1 MAILFELSY
10 IMSLVQAGRFVVML
24 QGRHAG
30 KKAIVLAAYPEP
42 TGDRKFPYA
51 VVMGIE
57 KYPKKVSKGMNQ
69 EQLVKKTQVKLFV
82 KAVNFN
88 HIMLTRHTLKDD
100 DFFKKVSVEKVV
112 ASLKD
117 AAEKKKVLEEA
128 AKVLRQKYLNNK
140 LSWFFKPLQ
149 F

>member
-30 KKAIVLAAYPEP
+30 KKALVLAAYPEP

>member
-1 MAILFELSY
+1 
-10 IMSLVQAGRFVVML
+10 MSLVTAGRFVVML

-30 KKAIVLAAYPEP
+30 KKALVLAAYPEP

-69 EQLVKKTQVKLFV
+69 EQLVKKTQVKVFV

-112 ASLKD
+112 GSLKD
-117 AAEKKKVLEEA
+117 AAEKKKVLEDA
-128 AKVLRQKYLNNK
+128 AAVLRQKYLNNK
-140 LSWFFKPLQ
+140 LAWFFKPLH

>member
-1 MAILFELSY
+1 
-10 IMSLVQAGRFVVML
+10 MSLVQAGRFVILL

-30 KKAIVLAAYPEP
+30 KKALVLAAYPEP

-57 KYPKKVSKGMNQ
+57 KYPKRVTKDMTQ
-69 EQLVKKTQVKLFV
+69 EQLVKKTQIKLFV
-82 KAVNFN
+82 KAVNYN

-112 ASLKD
+112 TSLKD
-117 AAEKKKVLEEA
+117 APAKKEVLSEA
-128 AKVLRQKYLNNK
+128 SKVLRQKYLNNK
-140 LSWFFKPLQ
+140 LPWFFKPLQ

>member
-1 MAILFELSY
+1 MVWFDLFLVT
-10 IMSLVQAGRFVVML
+10 MSLIQPGRFVVML

-30 KKAIVLAAYPEP
+30 KKALVLAAYPEA

-57 KYPKKVSKGMNQ
+57 SYPKKVTKEMTQ

-88 HIMLTRHTLKDD
+88 HIMLTRHTLKEDD
-100 DFFKKVSVEKVV
+100 LFKKISVEKVV

-117 AAEKKKVLEEA
+117 APAKKQVLTEA
-128 AKVLRQKYLNNK
+128 AVVLRQKYLNNK
-140 LSWFFKPLQ
+140 MSWFFKPLK

>member
-1 MAILFELSY
+1 
-10 IMSLVQAGRFVVML
+10 ML

-30 KKAIVLAAYPEP
+30 KKALVLAAYPEP

-69 EQLVKKTQVKLFV
+69 EQLVKKTQVKVFV

-100 DFFKKVSVEKVV
+100 DFFKKVSVETVV
-112 ASLKD
+112 KSLKD
-117 AAEKKKVLEEA
+117 AAEKKKVLEDA
-128 AKVLRQKYLNNK
+128 AAVLRQKYLNNK
-140 LSWFFKPLQ
+140 MSWFFKPLK

>member
-1 MAILFELSY
+1 
-10 IMSLVQAGRFVVML
+10 MSLIQPGRFVVML

-30 KKAIVLAAYPEP
+30 KKALVLAAYPEA

-57 KYPKKVSKGMNQ
+57 AYPKKVTKEMTQ

-88 HIMLTRHTLKDD
+88 HIMLTRHTLKEDD
-100 DFFKKVSVEKVV
+100 LFKKISVEKVV
-112 ASLKD
+112 ASLKVERP
-117 AAEKKKVLEEA
+117 ALMWAPGMATTHALFEFASL
-128 AKVLRQKYLNNK
+128 LK
-140 LSWFFKPLQ
+140 LIIFYIFIFQ
-149 F
+149 C